1 MTSKALFREAFLV
14 FLAVLAVVIVAAVA
28 AGFIP
33 LVADFLYAI
42 VALVFV
48 KAAQRMMDRHNH
60 ENERFGLTWKRWP
73 RSVAYGLAVT
83 LVTLP
88 LFSVGYYWWETQA
101 LDRHFEFDSA
111 NYFQWP
117 AEIVGEPISW
127 GAESTGVWIWS
138 DKSTLNVGIRN
149 TGKPNNVVIIEADS
163 PFVPQRRGTVK
174 AFPVDG
180 TAGKS
185 RIWRIELDDARSR
198 GQIIIRGPR
207 SVDVR
212 IEPTVEGND
221 VWPLFQ
227 GRNAKKKEDFQADR
241 SLWWIPLWV
250 ATQFLLIALPEEYF
264 YRGWLQTR
272 LEEAFAK
279 RAEERGRKNRTIF
292 GFSAAILV
300 ASILF
305 GLGHLLVPIGGA
317 LVPTRMSVFFPAL
330 IFGWL
335 RRRTDSIV
343 APVIYHACS
352 NLMVIF
358 AAVHFF

>member
-14 FLAVLAVVIVAAVA
+14 FLAVLVLVIIAAVA
-28 AGFIP
+28 AGIVPF
-33 LVADFLYAI
+33 VADFLYAI

-48 KAAQRMMDRHNH
+48 KAAQRMMDHHNH
-60 ENERFGLTWKRWP
+60 ENERFGITWSGWP
-73 RSVAYGLAVT
+73 RGLAYGLLLTFITV
-83 LVTLP
+83 P
-88 LFSVGYYWWETQA
+88 FFSVGYYWWETQA
-101 LDRHFEFDSA
+101 LDRHFEFNTG

-117 AEIVGEPISW
+117 SELAGEPTGW
-127 GAESTGVWIWS
+127 GAESSGVWVWS

-149 TGKPNNVVIIEADS
+149 KSDANNIVFVEADTAFS
-163 PFVPQRRGTVK
+163 PQRRGTLK

-180 TAGKS
+180 VAGKAK
-185 RIWRIELDDARSR
+185 IWRIELDDSRSR

-207 SVDVR
+207 SIDIR
-212 IEPTVEGND
+212 IEPTVEGNAI
-221 VWPLFQ
+221 WPLFQ
-227 GRNAKKKEDFQADR
+227 GHKAEKKDEFTANR
-241 SLWWIPLWV
+241 SLWWIPLWI

-272 LEEAFAK
+272 LEEAFEK
-279 RAEERGRKNRTIF
+279 RAEEHGRKVRTIF
-292 GFSAAILV
+292 GFSAAIVV
-300 ASILF
+300 ASVLF

-330 IFGWL
+330 LFGWL

-343 APVIYHACS
+343 APVVYHAFS

-358 AAVHFF
+358 AAVHFY